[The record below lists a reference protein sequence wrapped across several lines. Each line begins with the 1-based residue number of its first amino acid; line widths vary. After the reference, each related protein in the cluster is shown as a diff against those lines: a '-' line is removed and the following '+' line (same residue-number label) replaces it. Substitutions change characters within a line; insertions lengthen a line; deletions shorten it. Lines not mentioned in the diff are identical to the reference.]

1 MARRDPVGI
10 RLITRGGHDWSGR
23 YPLVVEAVNH
33 LKLRSCLIDGEVV
46 CCEERG
52 VAAFQMLRHRRNE
65 PQAFLYAFDL
75 LALNG
80 TDLRKEPARITTHP
94 TTSLHRR
101 VACLAR
107 ILPTRREAMQV
118 GAVLIPMVL
127 ATLGGELEIPTIGR
141 GKTFVK
147 VPEGTQSGSRFRL
160 RGKGMPALNSR
171 QIGDMFVQVVVETP
185 QKLSERQRELL
196 HEFQKASSR
205 DTNPES
211 AGFFDK
217 VREFFG
223 DWQVRAERHKYGA
236 EAI

>member
-1 MARRDPVGI
+1 
-10 RLITRGGHDWSGR
+10 
-23 YPLVVEAVNH
+23 
-33 LKLRSCLIDGEVV
+33 
-46 CCEERG
+46 
-52 VAAFQMLRHRRNE
+52 
-65 PQAFLYAFDL
+65 
-75 LALNG
+75 
-80 TDLRKEPARITTHP
+80 
-94 TTSLHRR
+94 
-101 VACLAR
+101 
-107 ILPTRREAMQV
+107 
-118 GAVLIPMVL
+118 
-127 ATLGGELEIPTIGR
+127 
-141 GKTFVK
+141 
-147 VPEGTQSGSRFRL
+147 
-160 RGKGMPALNSR
+160 MPALNSR